1 MFGYA
6 IPFVMLWLVLFDH
19 MDVVISDSLCAL
31 IALAMWMDALVSQPI
46 ALCVSFYDGLW
57 ITLQGAG
64 VCWQHAGPY
73 AKCLERSVQCSITRM
88 FLVPDEWRRYCER
101 GKPWRVCLVH
111 LVCKQRPPCVHLCH
125 R

>member
-64 VCWQHAGPY
+64 VCWQHADHMPNVLREVCGP
-73 AKCLERSVQCSITRM
+73 RSRVYS
-88 FLVPDEWRRYCER
+88 WSRRGPR
-101 GKPWRVCLVH
+101 IL
-111 LVCKQRPPCVHLCH
+111 
-125 R
+125 